1 MSQKF
6 SLFLCSVCVIS
17 LSDLQRA
24 LVESYILILMTTI
37 NIKAN
42 NIGMLKMKALVLS
55 GGKGTRLRPLTFTCA
70 KQLIPVANKPILGY
84 VLDQVAETGINDVGI
99 ITAPETSDYVKEY
112 VKDGSEWNF
121 NTVYIAQEPL
131 GLAHAV
137 KTAQTFLAD
146 DSFVMCLGDNV
157 TGQGINT
164 FVQKFQKENLDA
176 LIILKEVD
184 DPSSFGIAQLDQ
196 KGNIIKLVEKPK
208 TPIGNLAIIGTYLFS
223 SKIHQAIKRIKPSWR
238 GELEITDAIQEMM
251 NLGFKVKAEILNSW
265 WLDTGKKDDILSAN
279 AKILD
284 EYIQRDIR
292 GTVTNSTID
301 GRVKVDT
308 DAAILNST
316 IRGPCIVGKN
326 ALIENSFI
334 GPYTSI
340 GDNSKIFT
348 STVQYCVLLENVTIK
363 DVERLEDSLV
373 GKNAKVTRNQQ
384 HRIIKLHV
392 GDYSEVEV

>member
-1 MSQKF
+1 
-6 SLFLCSVCVIS
+6 
-17 LSDLQRA
+17 
-24 LVESYILILMTTI
+24 
-37 NIKAN
+37 
-42 NIGMLKMKALVLS
+42 MKALVLS

-84 VLDQVAETGINDVGI
+84 VLDQVAETDIKAVGI
-99 ITAPETSDYVKEY
+99 ITAPETSDYVEEY

-121 NTVYIAQEPL
+121 KIAYIPQIPL

-137 KTAQTFLAD
+137 KTAQPFLAE

-164 FVQKFQKENLDA
+164 FLQKFKKENLDA

-196 KGNIIKLVEKPK
+196 KGNIKKLVEKPK
-208 TPIGNLAIIGTYLFS
+208 TPKGNLAIIGTYIFS
-223 SKIHQAIKRIKPSWR
+223 NKIHQAIKRIKPSWR
-238 GELEITDAIQEMM
+238 GELEITDAIQEMI
-251 NLGFKVKAEILNSW
+251 NLGFKVKAEILKSW

-301 GRVKVDT
+301 GRVTVDT
-308 DAAILNST
+308 EAIILNST
-316 IRGPCIVGKN
+316 IRGPCIIGKK

-348 STVQYCVLLENVTIK
+348 STLQYCVLLENVTIK
-363 DVERLEDSLV
+363 DLERLEDSLV
-373 GKNAKVTRNQQ
+373 GKNAKVTRNQ
-384 HRIIKLHV
+384 RNRTIKLHV